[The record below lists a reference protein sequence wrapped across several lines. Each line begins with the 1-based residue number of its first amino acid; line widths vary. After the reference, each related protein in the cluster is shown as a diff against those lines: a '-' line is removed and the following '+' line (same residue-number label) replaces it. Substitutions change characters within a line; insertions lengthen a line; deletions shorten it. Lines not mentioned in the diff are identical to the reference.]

1 MFSASTASAVPTF
14 SRPALRPLRR
24 SKGVESK
31 PTVRTAGTRVSRAV
45 LSLARLLLRAPRLPR
60 RFVVP
65 KGHARKISTDRVC
78 NAHPPPLVPP
88 APRRTPRERHG
99 RRGKVPYRSLRPRR
113 HGPGAPPTPNPD
125 PPEPRG
131 PDRPTHHTT
140 NHESARQ
147 KSPRKTRRRI
157 PRPGPRLGRRSA
169 ERPLFAEKSLF
180 FKPRNP
186 APQRRY
192 IPAPRLYR
200 CSALFLA
207 LFRSPDPPP
216 SLFPRSRRTS
226 RSTSPRRVLRSPCT
240 TAPRI
245 RRTTP

>member
-88 APRRTPRERHG
+88 APRRSPRERHG

-147 KSPRKTRRRI
+147 KSPEK
-157 PRPGPRLGRRSA
+157 PDDESHAAVQGSGGARRSDH
-169 ERPLFAEKSLF
+169 FS
-180 FKPRNP
+180 PRNP
-186 APQRRY
+186 FFSKRATLRPSGAISLRPDYTAAPPYFSPYSALLTPRPPCSLVHAEPRAQRR
-192 IPAPRLYR
+192 REG
-200 CSALFLA
+200 F
-207 LFRSPDPPP
+207 
-216 SLFPRSRRTS
+216 
-226 RSTSPRRVLRSPCT
+226 
-240 TAPRI
+240 
-245 RRTTP
+245 